1 MNSLGINENV
11 LTRFSKN
18 TKSKQSCRE
27 CKDEWNN
34 KIQQQVNSKKFTQ
47 TLQQDPVQCISDKFD
62 QLNTMVG
69 IILDEIKQLREQN
82 IPTHVQFYENNNQ
95 LETAVYSYLLK
106 TKIEDLDQK

>member
-1 MNSLGINENV
+1 
-11 LTRFSKN
+11 
-18 TKSKQSCRE
+18 
-27 CKDEWNN
+27 
-34 KIQQQVNSKKFTQ
+34 
-47 TLQQDPVQCISDKFD
+47 
-62 QLNTMVG
+62 MVG